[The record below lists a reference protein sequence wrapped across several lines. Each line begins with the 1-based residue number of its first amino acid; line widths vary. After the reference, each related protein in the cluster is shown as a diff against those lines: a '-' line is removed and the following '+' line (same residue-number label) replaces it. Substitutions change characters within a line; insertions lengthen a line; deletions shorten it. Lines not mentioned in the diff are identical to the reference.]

1 MKLNIKLLFA
11 AVSVLG
17 FMNCN
22 AQQTNLLQKANWLIG
37 TWESKTKQGSI
48 FEVWS
53 KQSESEYRGKSYM
66 LSKNDTV
73 VFEHIQLIEEN
84 NKLYY
89 IPTVAKQNK
98 GLPVRFAMKENSD
111 SSLLF
116 ENATHD
122 FPQLISYQKIGADS
136 LCAEISGNSKGKPRS
151 EKFRMKRIN

>member
-1 MKLNIKLLFA
+1 MKLNIKLLLA
-11 AVSVLG
+11 AVSALG

-48 FEVWS
+48 FEAWMM
-53 KQSESEYRGKSYM
+53 QSESEFKGKSYM
-66 LSKNDTV
+66 LNKADTV
-73 VFEHIQLIEEN
+73 VFEQIQLLAEN
-84 NKLYY
+84 NTLFY
-89 IPTVAKQNK
+89 IPTLTNQNK
-98 GLPVRFAMKENSD
+98 GLPIRFALKSSTD

-151 EKFRMKRIN
+151 EKFKMKRIN